1 MTADSYGKNQYIS
14 VRGLDDALKL
24 IRSLAEVNP
33 DYQFLLQLDDSDIWI
48 VSWAARDFKF
58 GGERF
63 VHMTDFEYDEYEA
76 SKPIPD
82 EEEL

>member
-1 MTADSYGKNQYIS
+1 MTADSFGKNQYIS
-14 VRGLDDALKL
+14 VRGLDKALKL
-24 IRSLAEVNP
+24 IKYLAEINP
-33 DYQFLLQLDDSDIWI
+33 EHQFLLQLDDSDIWI

-63 VHMTDFEYDEYEA
+63 VHMTDFEYDDYMALRADSE
-76 SKPIPD
+76 

>member
-1 MTADSYGKNQYIS
+1 MTTDSYGKNQYIS
-14 VRGLDDALKL
+14 VQGLDKALAL
-24 IRSLAEVNP
+24 IKALAEINP
-33 DYQFLLQLDDSDIWI
+33 EYQLLLQLDDSDIWI

-63 VHMTDFEYDEYEA
+63 VHMTDFEYDEYQA
-76 SKPIPD
+76 SKSNPD